1 MFEVG
6 KKYKYMANQVVYS
19 CIAADKTWAVLQFGE
34 ATPFVTQAT
43 RLYEEYKEPRTVT
56 RWVNVYDNG
65 EELYIFPSPRL
76 AESKEQAQD
85 DIVDADNLT
94 WLATIPVSYTEPR

>member
-6 KKYKYMANQVVYS
+6 KKYKYMANQVVYN

-43 RLYEEYKEPRTVT
+43 GLYEEYKEPRTIT
-56 RWVNVYDNG
+56 HWVNIYKNRQG
-65 EELYIFPSPRL
+65 EITMGGVAWTNRDR
-76 AESKEQAQD
+76 AIAQTGCGEIID
-85 DIVDADNLT
+85 
-94 WLATIPVSYTEPR
+94 TIPVSYTEPL